1 MSKENAAAGEQSTGA
16 TNQSREQA
24 TQPGFLSRPAVR
36 RTLVRHIASYL
47 LVAVAIMLLVRL
59 TPDIGTLLGIEGLI
73 EPVNDKLPAAADAV
87 GGAAAVVLAIF
98 AFLLTLLVGPVVAA
112 VVGAVVAIRETADR
126 KTLTLAS
133 GLGGFAGYL
142 VPMVALFL
150 LVDSRIPM
158 AAITLSDAIT
168 NGVAMSV
175 PSALAAAGMT
185 YLTRW
190 R

>member
-1 MSKENAAAGEQSTGA
+1 M
-16 TNQSREQA
+16 
-24 TQPGFLSRPAVR
+24 
-36 RTLVRHIASYL
+36 
-47 LVAVAIMLLVRL
+47 
-59 TPDIGTLLGIEGLI
+59 I
-73 EPVNDKLPAAADAV
+73 EPVNDRLPVAADAV
-87 GGAAAVVLAIF
+87 GGVAAVVLAIF

-112 VVGAVVAIRETADR
+112 VVSAVVAIRETADR

-158 AAITLSDAIT
+158 AAVTLGDAT
-168 NGVAMSV
+168 ANGVAMSV

>member
-1 MSKENAAAGEQSTGA
+1 
-16 TNQSREQA
+16 
-24 TQPGFLSRPAVR
+24 V
-36 RTLVRHIASYL
+36 
-47 LVAVAIMLLVRL
+47 
-59 TPDIGTLLGIEGLI
+59 I
-73 EPVNDKLPAAADAV
+73 EPVNDRLPAAADAV
-87 GGAAAVVLAIF
+87 GEAAGVVLAIF
-98 AFLLTLLVGPVVAA
+98 AFPLTLLVGPVVAA

-133 GLGGFAGYL
+133 GLSGFAGYP

-158 AAITLSDAIT
+158 AAVTLGNAT
-168 NGVAMSV
+168 ANGVAMSV
-175 PSALAAAGMT
+175 PSALAAAGTT